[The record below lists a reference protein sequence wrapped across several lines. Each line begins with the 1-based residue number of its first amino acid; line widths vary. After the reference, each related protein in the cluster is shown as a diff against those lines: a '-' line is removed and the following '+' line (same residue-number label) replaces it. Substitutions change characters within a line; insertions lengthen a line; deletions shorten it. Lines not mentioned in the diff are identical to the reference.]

1 MLLFDLSFAIL
12 VIHYTFFIMVAVDE
26 PLKRTFQV
34 SVGSVNKSMLYCI
47 FYFAYLLF
55 KIIVLL
61 PVKIGC

>member
-1 MLLFDLSFAIL
+1 MGIPSQEAVNEFLAL
-12 VIHYTFFIMVAVDE
+12 MEEVDE